1 MEYHI
6 CILVCWYIN
15 FQFMVKMLTRETFS
29 LDSTQS
35 SMYVV
40 RPANDADVDA
50 WTMHAY
56 IMLSKWGD
64 RRQEIKDTPYG
75 HDYNRA
81 TNFRNST

>member
-1 MEYHI
+1 
-6 CILVCWYIN
+6 
-15 FQFMVKMLTRETFS
+15 MVKMLTREIFS

-56 IMLSKWGD
+56 I
-64 RRQEIKDTPYG
+64 IIYVI
-75 HDYNRA
+75 
-81 TNFRNST
+81 

>member
-1 MEYHI
+1 
-6 CILVCWYIN
+6 
-15 FQFMVKMLTRETFS
+15 MVKMLTRETFS

>member
-1 MEYHI
+1 
-6 CILVCWYIN
+6 
-15 FQFMVKMLTRETFS
+15 MLTRETFS

>member
-1 MEYHI
+1 MYFSFFNK
-6 CILVCWYIN
+6 YIN
-15 FQFMVKMLTRETFS
+15 FQFMVKMLSREIFK

-35 SMYVV
+35 STL
-40 RPANDADVDA
+40 RPATDADVDA

-56 IMLSKWGD
+56 IIMLSKWGD

>member
-1 MEYHI
+1 
-6 CILVCWYIN
+6 
-15 FQFMVKMLTRETFS
+15 
-29 LDSTQS
+29 
-35 SMYVV
+35 MYVV

-56 IMLSKWGD
+56 IKWGD